1 MESHKHTQHTLFHHA
16 MTYKKVGL
24 CTYFMKMWS
33 IQRCTH
39 ILSLFPKSLNTIK
52 QKWSCH
58 CCKKVAFSKWCCL
71 LIQCTLVYQIN
82 VQHNLLTFW
91 KIPTC
96 TALFHP
102 AHFIS
107 FGKFSIL
114 HAFLLS
120 EFLKNSILHALFHPA
135 HFINFGKFSIL
146 HYYLID

>member
-1 MESHKHTQHTLFHHA
+1 MTKIHWIKRQHHFEKATFWDLQLWFVHFSSHVKCCRHEWP
-16 MTYKKVGL
+16 
-24 CTYFMKMWS
+24 CTMYLL
-33 IQRCTH
+33 RT
-39 ILSLFPKSLNTIK
+39 K

-96 TALFHP
+96 TALFYP
-102 AHFIS
+102 ACIFTKWIY
-107 FGKFSIL
+107 
-114 HAFLLS
+114 
-120 EFLKNSILHALFHPA
+120 KNSILHALFHPA

>member
-96 TALFHP
+96 TALFYP
-102 AHFIS
+102 ACIFTKWIY
-107 FGKFSIL
+107 
-114 HAFLLS
+114 
-120 EFLKNSILHALFHPA
+120 KNSILHALFHPA
-135 HFINFGKFSIL
+135 HLINFGKFSSLHFYSIL
-146 HYYLID
+146 HNYLID